1 VRNDQ
6 SRDCRKW
13 NPLLNEFVNETL
25 DENTAAPLRRHL
37 EDCASCSALAND
49 LRAQR
54 SVLRHLSERPLSAD
68 FDDRLARRISK
79 LNHDSGRLRWA
90 RLASLFSP
98 VVSGYRPALALGM
111 AVIAV
116 CGVIGIRMNAPLS
129 RATPEDM
136 ALVTQ
141 CIAQHRSYAE
151 TQPLSDWSAQNLSS
165 HVDASTPQAD
175 SAGPADS
182 DAGTL

>member
-1 VRNDQ
+1 MRNDQ

-13 NPLLNEFVNETL
+13 NPLLNEFVDETL
-25 DENTAAPLRRHL
+25 DENTTASLRRHL
-37 EDCASCSALAND
+37 ADCASCDALAAG

-54 SVLRHLSERPLSAD
+54 SAMRHLSARPLSDD
-68 FDDRLARRISK
+68 FDDRLARRISE
-79 LNHDSGRLRWA
+79 LNRNSGRLRWA
-90 RLASLFSP
+90 RLAGIFSP
-98 VVSGYRPALALGM
+98 VVSGYRPALALGA

-116 CGVIGIRMNAPLS
+116 GSVIGIRMNAPLS

-151 TQPLSDWSAQNLSS
+151 AQPLSDWSAQNLSS
-165 HVDASTPQAD
+165 HVDASAPQAD
-175 SAGPADS
+175 SGGPADS